1 MLFRCSSAFVLKIKK
16 LCIFTMNIA
25 WFTMILSTA
34 VYGYN
39 RYSCIMPLTT
49 GYSIRSRFLFF
60 SVAELLKVDSK
71 KLSWSFLNYCV
82 VVNGTAVRRK
92 QTISGVYESI
102 RVFAQTLYARLFD
115 WIVNIINL
123 KLSFTRAIL

>member
-1 MLFRCSSAFVLKIKK
+1 M
-16 LCIFTMNIA
+16 FTMKIET
-25 WFTMILSTA
+25 WSTMINYRFSLYPHFNYQLHCSLW
-34 VYGYN
+34 
-39 RYSCIMPLTT
+39 IQPFQLHKPLTT
-49 GYSIRSRFLFF
+49 LYIQYDHVFFF

-92 QTISGVYESI
+92 QTISGVYESM

-115 WIVNIINL
+115 WIVNTINL

>member
-1 MLFRCSSAFVLKIKK
+1 VIVLKTHN
-16 LCIFTMNIA
+16 LCIFTVDFEIVFFF
-25 WFTMILSTA
+25 W
-34 VYGYN
+34 G
-39 RYSCIMPLTT
+39 
-49 GYSIRSRFLFF
+49 GF

-92 QTISGVYESI
+92 QTVSGVYESM

-115 WIVNIINL
+115 WIVNTINL
-123 KLSFTRAIL
+123 KLSLTRAIL